1 VLQVPAENSALA
13 LPERS
18 RLDRKMS
25 ANEYLHMY
33 LEETEEFLESLGN
46 LLLALE
52 KVPNSITS
60 LNEIFRIVHTIKGSA
75 AVIELEDVSEAAH
88 QMENLL
94 SAWRKNSTKVT
105 RNGIDVLLACLDA
118 LKAYHQELSASGQPP
133 EVLNVPME
141 ALNLL
146 VQECSD
152 GLSDVVSNASGQI
165 IRLNYTF
172 GQDVQLQDLKAKL
185 ILVKLRGAGKVISSA
200 PTEVELSEGMA
211 FEKFSVDIISQLPE
225 ESLVRM
231 TQIDG
236 VQTCYLE
243 KNPTTKAEPF
253 SSSMPIESVYTSE
266 SVLVGQSKV
275 LDELER
281 KNFKETPS
289 GVSSTSSDTLRVPVA
304 RLDDL
309 MNLAGELVIQKARLA
324 GLVDSFKEF
333 FSNNAVAK
341 KLESIIYA
349 VQMKNSSSD
358 SATLLADLEDLKHD
372 AQTIKAGFRLLE
384 DLRVVQD
391 HLGRTSSGLQRGI
404 LATRM
409 IPIGP
414 MFNRF
419 QRMVRDLAQTTGKKF
434 EFEIVGENV
443 ELDKRLIDE
452 LTEPLLHLLRNAI
465 DHGLEDSETRI
476 KKGKNSTGRLRLS
489 ASHNGNSVVIQV
501 EDDGRGLDIE
511 KIRKKAIYLGM
522 IGEEEAGL
530 LSPKQVIEFLW
541 SPGFST
547 ADKITDISGRG
558 FGLDIVR
565 SRINRISGKIEL
577 FSEMGMGTTFQIRL
591 PLTLAIMPT
600 LLVRVGGQAVAI
612 PIELVLEVAQIST
625 RELHQVQGVRT
636 MELRGKFIPVVNAST
651 VFNWKGNKDS
661 FITDN
666 RQAEDLNGK
675 SLQESNPTCKVVI
688 VTSSSLTAGVVVDDF
703 LGRQEIVIK
712 SLSDNYENIRGLAGA
727 SILGDGSVCLVMDT
741 DGFLQAALSQE
752 GSK

>member
-1 VLQVPAENSALA
+1 MN
-13 LPERS
+13 
-18 RLDRKMS
+18 
-25 ANEYLHMY
+25 ANEYLRMY
-33 LEETEEFLESLGN
+33 LEETGEFLESLGH

-52 KVPNSITS
+52 KAPTSIAS

-75 AVIELEDVSEAAH
+75 AVIELAEVSEAAH

-94 SAWRKNSTKVT
+94 SAWRKNSAKVT
-105 RNGIDVLLACLDA
+105 KNGIDVLLACLDA
-118 LKAYHQELSASGQPP
+118 MKAYHQELSATGQPP

-141 ALNLL
+141 MLNVL
-146 VQECSD
+146 VEES
-152 GLSDVVSNASGQI
+152 GNAPTVDVPKPPSQI
-165 IRLNYTF
+165 IRLIYKF
-172 GQDVQLQDLKAKL
+172 GRDVQLQDLKAKL
-185 ILVKLRGAGKVISSA
+185 ILMKLQTVGKVISSA
-200 PTEVELSEGMA
+200 PTEAELAGGTS
-211 FEKFSVDIISQLPE
+211 FEKFSVDITSKLPV
-225 ESLVRM
+225 ESLVKL

-236 VQTCYLE
+236 VQSCSLE
-243 KNPTTKAEPF
+243 RDPTTKAEAF
-253 SSSMPIESVYTSE
+253 STSKPTESVEIPE
-266 SVLVGQSKV
+266 SVVAGQSMV
-275 LDELER
+275 QDEKER
-281 KNFKETPS
+281 KNSQETTA
-289 GVSSTSSDTLRVPVA
+289 GVTGASSDTLRVPVA
-304 RLDDL
+304 RLDEL

-324 GLVDSFKEF
+324 GLVDSFQKLF
-333 FSNNAVAK
+333 GNNAIAK
-341 KLESIIYA
+341 KLESIIYT
-349 VQMKNSSSD
+349 VQMKSSFSD
-358 SATLLADLEDLKHD
+358 SASLLVDLEDIKHD
-372 AQTIKAGFRLLE
+372 ILTIKAGSKLLD

-434 EFEIVGENV
+434 DFDIVGENV

-476 KKGKNSTGRLRLS
+476 KKGKKSSGRLRLS
-489 ASHNGNSVVIQV
+489 ASHNANSVVIQV

-511 KIRKKAIYLGM
+511 KIRKKAISLGLV
-522 IGEEEAGL
+522 GEEESGSL
-530 LSPKQVIEFLW
+530 THKQVIEFLW

-565 SRINRISGKIEL
+565 SRIKRISGSIEL
-577 FSEMGMGTTFQIRL
+577 FSEMGKGTTFQIRL

-600 LLVRVGGQAVAI
+600 LLVRVGSQAVAI
-612 PIELVLEVAQIST
+612 PIEMVIEVAQISK
-625 RELHQVQGVRT
+625 RELHQVQGART
-636 MELRGKFIPVVNAST
+636 MELRGKFIPVVNANT
-651 VFNWKGNKDS
+651 VLNWKGNKDS
-661 FITDN
+661 FN
-666 RQAEDLNGK
+666 VNDLQVGDFNGK
-675 SLQESNPTCKVVI
+675 PSEESGSTCKVVI
-688 VTSSSLTAGVVVDDF
+688 VTSTRLTAGVVVDDF

>member
-1 VLQVPAENSALA
+1 
-13 LPERS
+13 
-18 RLDRKMS
+18 MS
-25 ANEYLHMY
+25 ANEYLQMY
-33 LEETEEFLESLGN
+33 LEETGEFLESLGH

-52 KVPNSITS
+52 KAPNSITS

-94 SAWRKNSTKVT
+94 TAWRKNSAKVT

-118 LKAYHQELSASGQPP
+118 LKAYHQELSVSGQPP

-152 GLSDVVSNASGQI
+152 GLSDVVLKASGQI
-165 IRLNYTF
+165 LRLTYTF

-185 ILVKLRGAGKVISSA
+185 ILVKLRTVGKVISSA
-200 PTEVELSEGMA
+200 PTEVELSEGRA
-211 FEKFSVDIISQLPE
+211 FEKFSVDITSQIPV
-225 ESLVRM
+225 ESLVRL

-236 VQTCYLE
+236 VQSCSLE
-243 KNPTTKAEPF
+243 KNPNTSADVF
-253 SSSMPIESVYTSE
+253 SSEIPTESVYTS
-266 SVLVGQSKV
+266 SSISTSQLILNGGKDGKSF
-275 LDELER
+275 
-281 KNFKETPS
+281 NETPS
-289 GVSSTSSDTLRVPVA
+289 GVSGSSSDTLRVPVA

-324 GLVDSFKEF
+324 GLVDSFKTF
-333 FSNNAVAK
+333 FSNNTVAK

-349 VQMKNSSSD
+349 LQMRSSSSD
-358 SATLLADLEDLKHD
+358 LGSLLVDLEDLKQD
-372 AQTIKAGFRLLE
+372 AQTIKSGLRLLE
-384 DLRVVQD
+384 DLRMVQD
-391 HLGRTSSGLQRGI
+391 HLGRTSLGLQRGI

-434 EFEIVGENV
+434 DFEIVGENV

-465 DHGLEDSETRI
+465 DHGLEDGETRI

-489 ASHNGNSVVIQV
+489 ASHNANSVVIQV

-522 IGEEEAGL
+522 IGEEESGL
-530 LSPKQVIEFLW
+530 LNHKQVTEFLW

-577 FSEMGMGTTFQIRL
+577 FSEMGIGTTFQIRL

-612 PIELVLEVAQIST
+612 PIELVLEVAQISI

-651 VFNWKGNKDS
+651 VFNWKGDQDS

-666 RQAEDLNGK
+666 NQTQDLNGK

-688 VTSSSLTAGVVVDDF
+688 VTSSRLTAGVVVDDF